1 MFYFTIGAIFKNESH
16 ILKEWIEHYFY
27 HGVEHIYL
35 INDNSTDNFLNILE
49 PYIKKKKI
57 NII

>member
-49 PYIKKKKI
+49 PYIKKK
-57 NII
+57 N